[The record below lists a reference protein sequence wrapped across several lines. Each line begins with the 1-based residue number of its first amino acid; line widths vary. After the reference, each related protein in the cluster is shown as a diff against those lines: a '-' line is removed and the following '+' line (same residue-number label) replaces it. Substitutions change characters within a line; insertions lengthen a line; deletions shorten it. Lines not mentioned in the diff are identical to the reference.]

1 MKNATVFIEGLRI
14 GQNLAKKLMFLLIL
28 RDFYLCP
35 LDLYPTSYATNFF
48 QIKGLINIYIYR
60 KFHQYSICGCE
71 VENFQRF
78 SYWFSIHEWPLLGF
92 FGPYSSKYCFKLA
105 EVSTRRS
112 VLIRKTVFEKSFKI
126 LNFCS
131 NGMHPK
137 FTVLFQFGAQF
148 AARKPKILLKT
159 KISAKTAPLTLS
171 WDLRYLILK

>member
-28 RDFYLCP
+28 RDFYLCS

-48 QIKGLINIYIYR
+48 QIKDLINIYIYR

-112 VLIRKTVFEKSFKI
+112 VLIRKTQCSKNLSKFWIFAQMECTQS
-126 LNFCS
+126 LQFCFS
-131 NGMHPK
+131 LGPNLLPENQKYCLKPK
-137 FTVLFQFGAQF
+137 FLQ
-148 AARKPKILLKT
+148 KLHP
-159 KISAKTAPLTLS
+159 
-171 WDLRYLILK
+171 